1 MPFFSF
7 SINEIK
13 SPLTKFNIT
22 SNKVYF
28 SKNTE
33 LWKTLN
39 KQNGAII
46 NFLKR
51 EKRLPVINIRKKI
64 LFCLPP
70 SIGLG
75 DAFEYAMAIKIISE
89 KSSFDKVAVA
99 FSAEHSFVFKDFFN
113 LEIVYPFI
121 INNIEMNTFDTVFH
135 LTLEIKSL
143 VNQKYF
149 RSNIYE
155 EITNFFNVKS
165 VKHAQIKTQKKD
177 KVNKISIFPL
187 SSSPIRTMPIKIL
200 NELIKVLK
208 KEYAVEIFLDHTS
221 SISKF
226 IYDNIYIE
234 NIIIST
240 INDFKGAARRLEVI
254 TKKDGF
260 VAFRDFA
267 HAPSKLKAT
276 QAGVVGSYP
285 NRKVTAVFELH
296 TFSSLNKDFLPQYVD
311 SMNSV
316 DYAIVYYDPAVVEH
330 KRLPAISPKE
340 VITAFNRA
348 NIEVITSV
356 KILEERIKAIPTE
369 NHCVLLMSS
378 GRFGGAELPF

>member
-177 KVNKISIFPL
+177 NVNKISIFPL

-234 NIIIST
+234 NIIIIDPKDKPDLISSIKNIQYGLFMDSGPLHVAKMLNKRGLLFET
-240 INDFKGAARRLEVI
+240 SVSGKILLKNYKLIKGIENKYNSFFCSAPCGLTDIFNYNNTFGCYDSLKVESSKCKNRNFKNMNNRGVKNHYLDYI
-254 TKKDGF
+254 KK
-260 VAFRDFA
+260 
-267 HAPSKLKAT
+267 P
-276 QAGVVGSYP
+276 VGC
-285 NRKVTAVFELH
+285 L
-296 TFSSLNKDFLPQYVD
+296 SSLNVQSIYNVIKKDL
-311 SMNSV
+311 S
-316 DYAIVYYDPAVVEH
+316 I
-330 KRLPAISPKE
+330 
-340 VITAFNRA
+340 
-348 NIEVITSV
+348 
-356 KILEERIKAIPTE
+356 
-369 NHCVLLMSS
+369 
-378 GRFGGAELPF
+378 

>member
-234 NIIIST
+234 NIIIIDPKDKPDLISSIKNIQYGLFMDSGPLHVAKMLNKRGLLFET
-240 INDFKGAARRLEVI
+240 SVSGKILLKNYKLIKGIENKYNSFFCSAPCGLTDIFNYNNTFGCYDSLKIESSKCKNRNFKNLTNRGVKNYYLNYV
-254 TKKDGF
+254 KK
-260 VAFRDFA
+260 
-267 HAPSKLKAT
+267 P
-276 QAGVVGSYP
+276 VGC
-285 NRKVTAVFELH
+285 L
-296 TFSSLNKDFLPQYVD
+296 SSLNVQSIYNVIKKDL
-311 SMNSV
+311 S
-316 DYAIVYYDPAVVEH
+316 
-330 KRLPAISPKE
+330 L
-340 VITAFNRA
+340 
-348 NIEVITSV
+348 
-356 KILEERIKAIPTE
+356 
-369 NHCVLLMSS
+369 
-378 GRFGGAELPF
+378 